1 MAELNP
7 NQSMDWVRSIKFDEC
22 DRNTVRLDSI
32 DHAGM
37 RVLLNRVTQQRI
49 TSNGKNFKEQKFV
62 KSFKNE

>member
-7 NQSMDWVRSIKFDEC
+7 TQSMDWVRSNKFDEC

-37 RVLLNRVTQQRI
+37 RVLLNKITQQRI
-49 TSNGKNFKEQKFV
+49 TSNGKMSRIEYNPVFIIDI
-62 KSFKNE
+62 